1 MKRCEGFTLLEVMVA
16 LSIFATLSVALYS
29 AAQHIASNNSG
40 LSERSLAH
48 WLADN
53 RLTELRAGMRQIAA
67 GQQPERLDFGGRQ
80 WLLDS
85 RVTSAPDPRLRQ
97 VSLEVSI
104 VGPRPLRRALLSGFI
119 EAHP

>member
-1 MKRCEGFTLLEVMVA
+1 MKRCDGFTLLEVMVA

-67 GQQPERLDFGGRQ
+67 GQQPEKLDFGGRQ

-97 VSLEVSI
+97 VSLEVYI

>member
-29 AAQHIASNNSG
+29 AAQHIAGNSAG
-40 LSERSLAH
+40 LAERSLAH

-53 RLTELRAGMRQIAA
+53 RMNELRAGMHPLAT
-67 GQQPERLDFGGRQ
+67 GQQQDRLDFGGRQ

-85 RVTSAPDPRLRQ
+85 QVSSAPDPRLRK
-97 VSLEVSI
+97 VNLEVS
-104 VGPRPLRRALLSGFI
+104 VAGAKPVRRALLSGFI
-119 EAHP
+119 EARP

>member
-29 AAQHIASNNSG
+29 AAQHIAGNSAG
-40 LSERSLAH
+40 LAERSLAH

-53 RLTELRAGMRQIAA
+53 RMNELRAGMRSLAT
-67 GQQPERLDFGGRQ
+67 GQEQDRLDFGGRQ

-85 RVTSAPDPRLRQ
+85 RVASAPDPSLRK
-97 VSLEVSI
+97 VSLEVSV
-104 VGPRPLRRALLSGFI
+104 VGSKPVRRALLSGFI
-119 EAHP
+119 EARP